1 MSDEHANDVKKHMKT
16 YIGVFVALIVLTLAT
31 VGASRLGIGVALG
44 IAVALIIATV
54 KGSLVGA
61 IFMHLAWEKR
71 TIHAL
76 LVLAGAFV
84 AFMMGLLIWSMHSNL
99 TGTEK
104 APIEAT
110 TKAPEHPAP
119 EGH

>member
-1 MSDEHANDVKKHMKT
+1 MTDEHTDEVKKHLKT
-16 YIGVFVALIVLTLAT
+16 YIGVFVALMVLTVIT
-31 VGASRLGIGVALG
+31 VAVADLRVGVALSVT
-44 IAVALIIATV
+44 IALIIATV

-61 IFMHLAWEKR
+61 FFMHLAWEKR
-71 TIHAL
+71 TIYAL
-76 LVLAGAFV
+76 LIVAGLF
-84 AFMMGLLIWSMHSNL
+84 FFSMMGLLVWSLNEPL

-110 TKAPEHPAP
+110 TNDHATSE